1 MPSDMFSYVKKV
13 LNNAADTPKTTA
25 RRRMERPER
34 QRQSKLNSEVLRE
47 RYGIKEPL
55 EVVRYNQ
62 KDHGLDKLKATIST
76 GFQQATE
83 TVNKLSNQPSSS
95 TSTKQN
101 WKSTSNKEDPN
112 TLTPNETPSTSRRR
126 PSFEMAAAAALAAFR
141 GENAVNTLDQAEASS
156 TNNNSN
162 ATNNNNEG
170 SVQPSTSSNNDA
182 SAEDV
187 PRKGFNEAEA
197 ASMASSSAEDNRCK
211 VCFKTLQE
219 TEFFRV
225 CTVCIKRVCEDC
237 SATYKNN
244 SELSQVS
251 NWTCSIC
258 IRRRA
263 NREKGKG
270 PTNSY
275 LKAQQQQVD
284 KKKQDEYTSVQPFVK
299 AAKTISLDEE
309 APNQKGPSG
318 GGGLAV
324 PVNNARR
331 HSTGNAVADAINAV
345 AAAAAQKGKVDTKIS
360 SKLMVKDG
368 STKMIRRPSSAALT
382 AGIVHPKG
390 PQQQLQQQPQQQQRS
405 SGRQIYN
412 NPGVVVTNH
421 DEDKGQVKG
430 ALHKKSSLSA
440 RSMLAHAQSDSQL
453 APHHHMKRRSS
464 VAILAT
470 GSLPHREGKPVLGR
484 TISDKS
490 MRVDTSVLLGS
501 NNNRENCTR
510 KSELS
515 APSSNFRRHSGG
527 TIGQE
532 AVQRERR
539 RKSSLQ
545 RSQSSEESSEDLNI
559 GYMPYFSGS
568 VARLHDDENTSFTVG
583 SSTSSISQDIA
594 RELDLLAIR
603 GKEERRSSF
612 ESAVSDSA
620 ALGVNHHE
628 VKRGPDVE
636 LHDEGAR
643 RRYCSLE
650 RSKHRQN
657 SSSITKG
664 GADHVRIVVDDYGD
678 HNIRNDPS
686 MQNTATIT
694 LYQTPH
700 DPYGFGLRVVGAPFQ
715 NSRKNELVVARV
727 LWLCPGGPAQRAGI
741 QVGDKI
747 LKWGGTSLN
756 SISIDR
762 VPQIIEQCQDT
773 KVTLIVAS
781 GSSGSEEINTSN
793 EGNGSRRRLPVL
805 PSSSRRSSSTTQLMN
820 NPPPQ
825 RSNIDYGQIQMTI
838 LYDNKQLN
846 VTLWSA
852 ENLQGIESST
862 GYSLPKPYATVRL
875 CVFGRNRIF
884 TTEVDSGNQHPVWS
898 ANHVFTNVEENDF
911 MASELEIMV
920 WNYSNSQNHECL
932 GKLVLES
939 ASLLNV
945 NNQVQWYPLQNPN
958 GYGRYDT
965 HQSVQN
971 KQSQQQQQISIHTDD
986 YSSVRQDQSSMD
998 LAYQTRQSYHQ
1009 REPYSFQEFI
1019 PPVSSVQSSY
1029 TTRNPNIYS
1038 SNSSSCLYRKPYHI
1052 ASPPKIPYTF
1062 PSRKSSSSILGSDI
1076 LSNYYNT
1083 NSPSSSFHLNT
1094 HQRVSIQSR
1103 SCPQSR
1109 RTSAEYSQ
1117 GSMTM
1122 ISSRSSALLNDAIS
1136 YSNLYSS
1143 IGSLRRRG
1151 SSNSSSKESLKT
1163 SQRRN
1168 NSACLL
1174 PVSSG
1179 RLHGRRKSDCGNRS
1193 IPIDTLGLDP
1203 KVRRNSSLDRGGD
1216 QDPYSG
1222 GSYNYDNN
1230 SRRNSRLY

>member
-998 LAYQTRQSYHQ
+998 L
-1009 REPYSFQEFI
+1009 
-1019 PPVSSVQSSY
+1019 
-1029 TTRNPNIYS
+1029 
-1038 SNSSSCLYRKPYHI
+1038 
-1052 ASPPKIPYTF
+1052 
-1062 PSRKSSSSILGSDI
+1062 
-1076 LSNYYNT
+1076 
-1083 NSPSSSFHLNT
+1083 
-1094 HQRVSIQSR
+1094 
-1103 SCPQSR
+1103 
-1109 RTSAEYSQ
+1109 
-1117 GSMTM
+1117 
-1122 ISSRSSALLNDAIS
+1122 
-1136 YSNLYSS
+1136 
-1143 IGSLRRRG
+1143 
-1151 SSNSSSKESLKT
+1151 ESLKT